1 MRDRPCPASQ
11 AAEPARR
18 GVTRR
23 AHEARIEA
31 RTGIGARLALTVVA
45 SSLVTPL
52 MLAVPAIVRAGLD
65 QGADAAFEMTC
76 ASVRGMAPVAILLWP
91 VTLPGTLL
99 LWAGAWYLGWRRG
112 WPELGR
118 AVLAGVAAGAGATLG
133 LLFWLGMGGDASAG
147 AAHGMS
153 IIALAA
159 MLAGA
164 VAAFVIYHPVWQ
176 SGRVRSLQ

>member
-1 MRDRPCPASQ
+1 MPGIPGGRAG
-11 AAEPARR
+11 AAEGR
-18 GVTRR
+18 GVTAR
-23 AHEARIEA
+23 AHETRIEA

-45 SSLVTPL
+45 SSLVAPL

-65 QGADAAFEMTC
+65 QGADAAFEMTG

-91 VTLPGTLL
+91 VTLPGALL
-99 LWAGAWYLGWRRG
+99 LWALAWYLGWRRG

-118 AVLAGVAAGAGATLG
+118 AVLAGAATGAGATLG

-147 AAHGMS
+147 AARGMS
-153 IIALAA
+153 VIALAA
-159 MLAGA
+159 VLAGVA
-164 VAAFVIYHPVWQ
+164 AAFVIYHPVWQ